1 MFKKLK
7 EDTYRANILIAQYN
21 LVIFNW
27 GNASQ
32 KSEDGN
38 YIAIK
43 PSGVDYNK
51 LTPEDIVVVDMDGKT
66 IEGNLK
72 PSVDTKT
79 HLELY
84 KSFPDIKGVCHTHS
98 NYATAFAQAGRN
110 ITPLGTTHADY
121 FYGDIP
127 CTRALSK
134 KEVQNNY
141 EENTG
146 RVILET
152 FNSSNYKDIQ
162 GVLVKHHGVFSW
174 GESANKAVLNAV
186 AIEELAK
193 MNFKTLLLNP
203 KSKMPK
209 YILDKHY
216 SRKHSKNA
224 YYGQG
229 EKHNV

>member
-98 NYATAFAQAGRN
+98 NYATAFAQAGRRSGS
-110 ITPLGTTHADY
+110 TRRSLPA
-121 FYGDIP
+121 P
-127 CTRALSK
+127 CRCPPPPVRGCRRCWRK
-134 KEVQNNY
+134 
-141 EENTG
+141 
-146 RVILET
+146 
-152 FNSSNYKDIQ
+152 
-162 GVLVKHHGVFSW
+162 
-174 GESANKAVLNAV
+174 SA
-186 AIEELAK
+186 
-193 MNFKTLLLNP
+193 F
-203 KSKMPK
+203 
-209 YILDKHY
+209 
-216 SRKHSKNA
+216 
-224 YYGQG
+224 
-229 EKHNV
+229 